1 MYDVIIVGARVA
13 GAPTAMLLARRGLKV
28 LVLDRATFPS
38 DTLSTHQVQLPGV
51 ARLARWGLLDAVL
64 EAGTP
69 MTRDVRF
76 DQGDAVITGRYP
88 GYQGVEAMCS
98 PRRTLL
104 DRVLVDAAR
113 AAGAEVRENFAV
125 EEILGNGQVT
135 GIRGREK
142 GAPAVT
148 EQARLVIGA
157 DGKHS
162 LVAKAVGA
170 RAYRTRPPQS
180 IAFYTYWA
188 DVPARD
194 GSPAGTGEIYGRP
207 GCAVGAWP
215 TNDGLLLTYLAWPA
229 ARFEEFRRDIE
240 GNVLRTL
247 DTVGLGERIRAG
259 RRAERFR
266 GTPDL
271 PSYLRQPY
279 GPGWALVGDAG
290 LLLDPITGH
299 GISNAFRDAEL
310 LADAVADGLGGIRPL
325 ARRSPA
331 ITGPA
336 IVPPGRCTTS
346 PRGWPRS
353 ARPRRPRSRSSGR
366 SRAAR
371 RTPTCS
377 SARWPARSRCGS
389 SCRRAPWCA
398 WSACA
403 GSPGWRSARRGRT
416 ARARARIV
424 RSPKAVP
431 PAAPTPA

>member
-1 MYDVIIVGARVA
+1 
-13 GAPTAMLLARRGLKV
+13 MLLAGRGLKV

-51 ARLARWGLLDAVL
+51 ARLARWGVLGAVL

-88 GYQGVEAMCS
+88 AYQGVEAMCS

-125 EEILGNGQVT
+125 EEILRDGQVT
-135 GIRGREK
+135 GIRGQEK
-142 GAPAVT
+142 GTPAVT

-162 LVAKAVGA
+162 LVAKAVDA
-170 RAYRTRPPQS
+170 RAYRSRPPRS
-180 IAFYTYWA
+180 MAFYTYWA

-207 GCAVGAWP
+207 GCVAAAFP
-215 TNDGLLLTYLAWPA
+215 TNDDLLMTYLAWPA
-229 ARFEEFRRDIE
+229 ARFDEFRRDVE
-240 GNVLRTL
+240 GNFLRTL
-247 DTVGLGERIRAG
+247 DAVGLGERIRAG

-271 PSYLRQPY
+271 PGYFRKPH

-290 LLLDPITGH
+290 LLLDPITGQ
-299 GISNAFRDAEL
+299 GIGDAFRDAEL
-310 LADAVADGLGGIRPL
+310 LAGAVVTGLGGDRPL
-325 ARRSPA
+325 AAALAGYQRDRDRAAGPMYDFTARLAALGPPRPGEMALFEALSRSQPDA
-331 ITGPA
+331 DRFIAMLAGV
-336 IVPPGRCTTS
+336 VPVQEFMS
-346 PRGWPRS
+346 PRTMVGLVGVRGF
-353 ARPRRPRSRSSGR
+353 ARLALGP
-366 SRAAR
+366 
-371 RTPTCS
+371 
-377 SARWPARSRCGS
+377 
-389 SCRRAPWCA
+389 
-398 WSACA
+398 
-403 GSPGWRSARRGRT
+403 ARRGRP
-416 ARARARIV
+416 APGPERARA
-424 RSPKAVP
+424 A
-431 PAAPTPA
+431 